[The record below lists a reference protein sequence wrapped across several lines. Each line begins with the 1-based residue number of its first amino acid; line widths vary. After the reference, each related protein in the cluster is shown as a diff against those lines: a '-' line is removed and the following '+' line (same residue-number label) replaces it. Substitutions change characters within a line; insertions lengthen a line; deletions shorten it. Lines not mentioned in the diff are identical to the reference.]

1 MTHHLAVLLLSAA
14 AFGAL
19 ALAMERHQ
27 DEVFAR
33 ALAPSTTRALRGAG
47 WLLLGAALVLA
58 VRNQGW
64 SLGLVSYSG
73 HTSVGAGLVF
83 GLLVVRGRI
92 AHGRGL
98 AGPSPPQ

>member
-1 MTHHLAVLLLSAA
+1 MTHLAVFLLCVA

-27 DEVFAR
+27 QEVFAR
-33 ALAPSTTRALRGAG
+33 ALAPPATRALRAAG
-47 WLLLGAALVLA
+47 WLLLVAALALA
-58 VRNQGW
+58 VRHQGW

-83 GLLVVRGRI
+83 ALLAMRGQ
-92 AHGRGL
+92 AGRSRG
-98 AGPSPPQ
+98 A